1 MKNNTLLIDYQQALI
16 EIENVNFFFHNM
28 IIKNMIIET
37 QLLLNVKMT
46 EFDICAQGCNQ
57 QVIINEVT
65 IIFQNFQIIFSLFHD
80 FSSYAKCF

>member
-1 MKNNTLLIDYQQALI
+1 
-16 EIENVNFFFHNM
+16 
-28 IIKNMIIET
+28 MIIEIVIIET
-37 QLLLNVKMT
+37 RLLLNVKMM

-57 QVIINEVT
+57 QVTINEVR